1 MAEDKMVG
9 WHRQLSGREFE
20 QVPADGERQGSLAC
34 CRPWGLKE
42 SHMTEQLNNN
52 SFPLHI
58 ISFPPS
64 YLNTYGLQFL
74 SYYLTWDN
82 LINSCHVF

>member
-1 MAEDKMVG
+1 MVG
-9 WHRQLSGREFE
+9 WHHQLSGSEFE
-20 QVPADGERQGSLAC
+20 QVLGDWERQGSLASC
-34 CRPWGLKE
+34 SPWGCKE
-42 SHMTEQLNNN
+42 LHMSEQLNN

-64 YLNTYGLQFL
+64 YLNTYGLRFL

-82 LINSCHVF
+82 LINYFSVS